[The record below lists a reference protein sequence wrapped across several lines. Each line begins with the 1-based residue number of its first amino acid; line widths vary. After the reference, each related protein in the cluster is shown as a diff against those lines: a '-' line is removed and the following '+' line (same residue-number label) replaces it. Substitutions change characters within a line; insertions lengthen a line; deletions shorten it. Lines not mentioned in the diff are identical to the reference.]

1 MENTLTATS
10 VEPVQRRFLARL
22 ASNRGTRIWLFTLG
36 LALAAVLLYDGA
48 IRGVSA
54 PAGPVRIPWWGIAV
68 VFLLAEAY
76 PVHLQFRTEAHSLSL
91 SEIGL
96 VLGLF
101 LTSPGGLI
109 TGQLCG
115 AAAALIVIRRQR
127 PLKVAFNLAQF
138 TFGTCLALVIFHAVS
153 GLGDPYGV
161 AGWAGALAGAA
172 AFGAAGVALVGATI
186 SLAEGRSMLGELP
199 HVTVTALVGSVA
211 GAGLAIAAV
220 ELLQQDTRAVWVL
233 FIPAASCVLA
243 FRAYTEQRRR
253 HEHLEFLYRSMRAM
267 QGAPESRAA
276 VRELLGAA
284 RAMLCAE
291 FAEMVLFAP
300 TAAEGALR
308 SVMGPGRER
317 ILEPTDLSPV
327 ERAALE
333 VASAEEAALVFA
345 RGHEEL
351 VLEGYLAEHHLR
363 DAMLTA
369 LWGEDR
375 ILGLLLVGNR
385 AGDVAT
391 FNSDDRK
398 LFETFASHA
407 AVLLENDRVK
417 EQLRHQAFHDAL
429 TGLPNRRLFAE
440 QVGEALAR
448 AAAEGT
454 TPTVLFL
461 DLDDFKTINDSLG
474 HSAGDELLIEVAE
487 RVRRHVRPED
497 TAARLGG
504 DEFGILV
511 ESARAGDEER
521 VAERLVNAL
530 GAPIVLHGAEMSIHA
545 SIGIANARSGATTAD
560 DLLRN
565 ADVAMYSAKS
575 NGKRGYAVYEQAMH
589 TPVRKRHD
597 LAAALEHAVERD
609 EIGVQYQPIVDLTSG
624 RTVALEA
631 LVRWWHRDQGLIMPG
646 SFIPLAEETGLM
658 VPIGRTVLREACA
671 RTSAWQAMF
680 AAHSQLAICVNL
692 APSELQNPSLAAD
705 VAAVLDETDLAPDRL
720 ILEITEN
727 GAMRDPLA
735 TIETLRELRTLG
747 VRLALDD
754 FGTGHSSLSHL
765 RDFPITM
772 LKIAKPFVDTLGNG
786 RMNTTFIDAIFQL
799 ARALELEAVAEGVE
813 WPAQS
818 EILCRLRCDLG
829 QGYYFS
835 RPLDVADAEAHLAAS
850 SPTDRPH
857 EQAHAA

>member
-1 MENTLTATS
+1 MENTLTATTTQ
-10 VEPVQRRFLARL
+10 PAQRGFLVRL
-22 ASNRGTRIWLFTLG
+22 ASDRSARIWLFTLG
-36 LALAAVLLYDGA
+36 IALATLLLYEEA

-54 PAGPVRIPWWGIAV
+54 PSGPVRIPWWGIAV
-68 VFLLAEAY
+68 LFLLAEAF
-76 PVHLQFRTEAHSLSL
+76 PVHLHFRTEAHSLSL
-91 SEIGL
+91 SEIAL

-101 LTSPGGLI
+101 LTSPGGLVVA
-109 TGQLCG
+109 QLCG
-115 AAAALIVIRRQR
+115 GAVALIVIRRQR
-127 PLKVAFNLAQF
+127 PLKAAFNLAQF
-138 TFGTCLALVIFHAVS
+138 VFGTCVALVIFHVVS
-153 GLGDPYGV
+153 GLGDPYGA

-172 AFGAAGVALVGATI
+172 AFGALGVLLVGATI
-186 SLAEGRSMLGELP
+186 SLAEGRSMLYELP
-199 HVTVTALVGSVA
+199 YVTTTALVGSIA

-220 ELLQQDTRAVWVL
+220 ELLKQDTRAVWVL
-233 FIPAASCVLA
+233 FIPVGCCVLA
-243 FRAYTEQRRR
+243 FRAYTAQRRR

-276 VRELLGAA
+276 VRELLDAA

-300 TAAEGALR
+300 TAAEGSLR
-308 SVMGPGRER
+308 SFTSPDRER
-317 ILEPTDLSPV
+317 ILEPTDLSSA
-327 ERAALE
+327 ERSALE
-333 VASAEEAALVFA
+333 IASADDDALVFT
-345 RGHEEL
+345 RGHEEPA
-351 VLEGYLAEHHLR
+351 LEGYLAKHDLR
-363 DAMLTA
+363 DAMLA
-369 LWGEDR
+369 LLRGKDR
-375 ILGLLLVGNR
+375 ILGVLVVGNR

-440 QVGEALAR
+440 QVAEALAR
-448 AAAEGT
+448 AEAEGT

-474 HSAGDELLIEVAE
+474 HSAGDELLIEVAG
-487 RVRRHVRPED
+487 RVSRNIRPGD

-511 ESARAGDEER
+511 QGASAADEER
-521 VAERLVNAL
+521 VAERIVRAL
-530 GAPIVLHGAEMSIHA
+530 SAPYVLHGRETSIHA
-545 SIGIANARSGATTAD
+545 SIGIANASSGAVTAD

-565 ADVAMYSAKS
+565 ADIAMYSAKS
-575 NGKRGYAVYEQAMH
+575 NGKRGFAVYEQEMH
-589 TPVRKRHD
+589 TPVRRRHD
-597 LAAALEHAVERD
+597 LAAALERAVERG
-609 EIGVQYQPIVDLTSG
+609 EIGVEYQPIVDLSSG

-631 LVRWWHRDQGLIMPG
+631 LVRWWHRDLGLIMPG
-646 SFIPLAEETGLM
+646 SFIPLAEETDLM
-658 VPIGRTVLREACA
+658 IPIGRTVLREACE

-680 AAHSQLAICVNL
+680 PAHSQLAICVNL
-692 APSELQNPSLAAD
+692 SPSELQSSSLTGD
-705 VAAVLDETDLAPDRL
+705 VATVLDGTGLAPDRL

-727 GAMRDPLA
+727 GAMRDPFA

-786 RMNTTFIDAIFQL
+786 RINTTFIDAIFQL

-813 WPAQS
+813 KPAQS
-818 EILCRLRCDLG
+818 EMLSRLRCDLA
-829 QGYYFS
+829 QGYHFA
-835 RPLDVADAEAHLAAS
+835 RPLDTAGAEAHLAAT
-850 SPTDRPH
+850 SPTGRTL
-857 EQAHAA
+857 ARVHAA